1 MKFFFNKKQ
10 EKCLVS
16 HFEYFYKE
24 KKVVF
29 LLANSK
35 FMRSF
40 VPDW

>member
-1 MKFFFNKKQ
+1 MTKKPIQ
-10 EKCLVS
+10 K
-16 HFEYFYKE
+16 KE